1 MQASSY
7 TLYQPSPQPTQVK
20 LESQSL
26 SPAASSS
33 PSPTSSSFS
42 SASSLACQNSIQLQ
56 QVSAPL
62 QQAFSVDNILNA
74 AITNP
79 NPNSQY
85 FTPAQQSNFN
95 QYYYSSHVYTTSGV
109 ENNSSGK
116 CEPNSELENKLSE
129 NTVTV
134 TDGSRP
140 FDKENARSQAKFYQD
155 QEDTTDNEDSERD
168 EYESQDESDTFSRSK
183 NYQKTNSGDYSC
195 QFGVSMHAG
204 RMYDG
209 QQVHQS
215 SSNGSSKKRKRR
227 ILFSK
232 LQTCELERRFKTQK
246 YLSAPERENMA
257 RLLGL
262 SATQVKIWFQ
272 NHRYKM
278 KKSKSEKSYSQN
290 SNSDSSVNYSPNS
303 LKSISTAATSYD
315 YSGETA
321 FTAYSSTSRTT
332 VPIVLVKDGKSTSSS
347 NELSPA
353 GVEEQVVKAGNFLPT
368 TLSSNN
374 PAAYGLETVRP
385 GADFIDHSQ
394 QGSET
399 EKRRQSAVNPC
410 QHFHRSC

>member
-1 MQASSY
+1 
-7 TLYQPSPQPTQVK
+7 
-20 LESQSL
+20 
-26 SPAASSS
+26 
-33 PSPTSSSFS
+33 
-42 SASSLACQNSIQLQ
+42 
-56 QVSAPL
+56 
-62 QQAFSVDNILNA
+62 
-74 AITNP
+74 
-79 NPNSQY
+79 
-85 FTPAQQSNFN
+85 
-95 QYYYSSHVYTTSGV
+95 
-109 ENNSSGK
+109 
-116 CEPNSELENKLSE
+116 
-129 NTVTV
+129 
-134 TDGSRP
+134 
-140 FDKENARSQAKFYQD
+140 
-155 QEDTTDNEDSERD
+155 
-168 EYESQDESDTFSRSK
+168 
-183 NYQKTNSGDYSC
+183 
-195 QFGVSMHAG
+195 MHAG

-399 EKRRQSAVNPC
+399 EKRRQSGIYYNSQCLTSNAYTQGYNNNNNNNIAAPTVITEDVSQSPSSRNSLETIDTGYYSYYRQPESFQIANSNCQGFQNSAVHAYNTYNGQLYSSTPISNFQPGAYESYSRELQN
-410 QHFHRSC
+410 QHYSQHYQNQHCTQWW